1 MLKPRILATIV
12 IVALALGC
20 SEQDSDIDGVLAPHF
35 RHGGDYFCQT
45 AADYV
50 VSDEG
55 GLLDALEVAEP
66 GQVIAIDGLIELEE
80 TLLITADSITLTC
93 ATKHSGL
100 TAVAEVDIGLLVG
113 VSASGVAI
121 ERLVLDAT
129 HATSAYRAENDGEE
143 SFADAVRFS
152 RNDVTCGTE
161 SCAMFLGAT
170 AAVVERNKFVSYHPV
185 ATGVHFQGNGEISD
199 CSRDRPT
206 DFTII
211 RGNRIIALEQSR
223 AFGGIRVRDGSNL
236 IISHNEVIGPWARSI
251 QATNICESRIKINS
265 LVGAMF
271 EGLIMQNSYHNR
283 VWNNTMSD
291 AGEAGMLAEAAS
303 CGNEFRGNDVSN
315 NSNQGAW
322 FVAETG
328 DNIWVGDP
336 SFVSDEGD
344 WDCDDDGNIDPNMV
358 TWHGNGKR

>member
-1 MLKPRILATIV
+1 MPKPRILEAV
-12 IVALALGC
+12 VFVALAVGC
-20 SEQDSDIDGVLAPHF
+20 AEQGSDTNGLLAPQF
-35 RHGGDYFCQT
+35 GRGGAHSCPT

-100 TAVAEVDIGLLVG
+100 TAVADVEIGLLVG

-152 RNDVTCGTE
+152 RNDVTCGTI
-161 SCAMFLGAT
+161 SCAVFMGAT
-170 AAVVERNKFVSYHPV
+170 AAVVERNNFVSYHPV
-185 ATGVHFQGNGEISD
+185 ITGVHFQGNGERD
-199 CSRDRPT
+199 FCSRERPT

-223 AFGGIRVRDGSNL
+223 AFGGIRVSDGSNL
-236 IISHNEVIGPWARSI
+236 IISHNEVIGQWARSI
-251 QATNICESRIKINS
+251 YATNICESRIKINS
-265 LVGAMF
+265 LVGARF
-271 EGLIMQNSYHNR
+271 EGLLMENSHHNR

-291 AGEAGMLAEAAS
+291 AGEAGMRAELAS

-336 SFVSDEGD
+336 SFVSDEGN
-344 WDCDDDGNIDPNMV
+344 WDCDDDGNIDPNTV